1 MPTETT
7 TRKKIYACNG
17 SQVTFPFTFPI
28 HSENDIVVKVRTTAT
43 GVVETLTLTT
53 HYTVTK
59 TGANWD
65 NGGNVVTVAT
75 YPNTKTIMIKRVTE
89 QTQTKDY
96 VEGGNFP
103 AESHEEGLDKLTRIV
118 QELQEEV
125 KRCLKM
131 PDTDDEDLDMEIPNT
146 VDRSSKWLGFG
157 PGGEPTGVQT
167 TPDTVA
173 VSPFAETVLDDADA
187 EAACDTLGALD
198 VNNDDL
204 SDIDGDLDDIDDG
217 TTYQRVAAGF
227 VDANGKIEK
236 IKSDCALESATTRY
250 YSVSLIGR
258 EDAATIYSNGGTLEW
273 NETGSIRLQ
282 VNLPHGAIVTNLY
295 SYAQIADN
303 NIIVKLRYSAKDSD
317 TVADMAGNTHVGTGA
332 LNDNTITEATIDNS
346 ARKYYMSCNRATHA
360 AQSCIY
366 SIIITYTITEPLP

>member
-17 SQVTFPFTFPI
+17 SQVTFPFPFPI
-28 HSENDIVVKVRTTAT
+28 HSESNIVVRVRTTLT

-75 YPNTKTIMIKRVTE
+75 YANTKTIMIMRVTE
-89 QTQTKDY
+89 KTQTKDY

-146 VDRSSKWLGFG
+146 VDRLG
-157 PGGEPTGVQT
+157 
-167 TPDTVA
+167 
-173 VSPFAETVLDDADA
+173 
-187 EAACDTLGALD
+187 
-198 VNNDDL
+198 
-204 SDIDGDLDDIDDG
+204 
-217 TTYQRVAAGF
+217 
-227 VDANGKIEK
+227 K
-236 IKSDCALESATTRY
+236 
-250 YSVSLIGR
+250 
-258 EDAATIYSNGGTLEW
+258 
-273 NETGSIRLQ
+273 
-282 VNLPHGAIVTNLY
+282 
-295 SYAQIADN
+295 
-303 NIIVKLRYSAKDSD
+303 
-317 TVADMAGNTHVGTGA
+317 
-332 LNDNTITEATIDNS
+332 
-346 ARKYYMSCNRATHA
+346 
-360 AQSCIY
+360 
-366 SIIITYTITEPLP
+366 